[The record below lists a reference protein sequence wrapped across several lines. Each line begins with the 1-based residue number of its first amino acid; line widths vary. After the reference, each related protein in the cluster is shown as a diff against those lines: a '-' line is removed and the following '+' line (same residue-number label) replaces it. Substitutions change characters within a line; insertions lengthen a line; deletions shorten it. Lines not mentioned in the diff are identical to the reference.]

1 MIVVAGTFR
10 LPEANRD
17 RAAAVMARMIAASR
31 AEDGCLDYNY
41 AFDVLDPGL
50 VRVFEVWRDQ
60 AALDRHLAMPH
71 LHEWRASWAE
81 LGIGERNL
89 VAYQTDGS
97 AAV

>member
-1 MIVVAGTFR
+1 MIVIAGTVR

-17 RAAAVMARMIAASR
+17 QAMAAMRQMIEVSR
-31 AEDGCLDYNY
+31 AEDGCLDYSY

-60 AALDRHLAMPH
+60 AAFDRHTTAPH
-71 LHEWRASWAE
+71 LQDWRASWAE

-97 AAV
+97 VAV

>member
-1 MIVVAGTFR
+1 MIVIAGTVR
-10 LPEANRD
+10 LPEENRD
-17 RAAAVMARMIAASR
+17 KAMAAMRQMIEASR
-31 AEDGCLDYNY
+31 AEDGCLDYSY

-60 AALDRHLAMPH
+60 AAFDRHIAALH
-71 LHEWRASWAE
+71 LEEWRASWAA

-97 AAV
+97 VAV